1 MQDTFQQEILNIFG
15 TTDLDILRTYAE
27 SLPGHT
33 VKNPRNA
40 GRKPQVSLSRQVL
53 LLEEYRR
60 GKTMAALAEE
70 THACRQTI
78 SAYLAGV
85 QSFEDLPET
94 FTMRINYM
102 HGSALCT
109 VIFADFRNEQIRIH
123 NYTDDFL
130 LRAFGVVEHPG
141 WEDFTWLLQERC
153 LPAARAGLKQA
164 LRKMDV
170 PFYDPLLI
178 IEKTQGRMAGDRDWM
193 QVIHRK
199 SEKKKRKTTL

>member
-1 MQDTFQQEILNIFG
+1 
-15 TTDLDILRTYAE
+15 
-27 SLPGHT
+27 
-33 VKNPRNA
+33 
-40 GRKPQVSLSRQVL
+40 
-53 LLEEYRR
+53 
-60 GKTMAALAEE
+60 
-70 THACRQTI
+70 
-78 SAYLAGV
+78 
-85 QSFEDLPET
+85 
-94 FTMRINYM
+94 MRINYM
-102 HGSALCT
+102 HDSALCT

-164 LRKMDV
+164 LRKMDA